1 LQKGHTVI
9 NEARGRRHVGLK
21 LSRRVQNVL
30 AGVLAVIIVALGGLA
45 GLLVHHS
52 ITPTYASSTTVLV
65 LPTATGVDATT
76 GGGQSS
82 AEVQIETES
91 QLLLSASVAQAAAD
105 SLKGELSSKE
115 LLRNSSVNVPPNSQV
130 MILTLLAGTPE
141 KARDGS
147 EAMAQA
153 YLDRRK
159 SEAEREV
166 AGMETA
172 LKAQLADL
180 SARLK
185 DVTNQV
191 ANVPS
196 DKPAQAALLESQR
209 ALLVDS
215 TSGINARLVALNI
228 QNAPGGEIVT
238 KASLPDKPT
247 SASRLVTV
255 VGGLVVGLLA
265 AIGLLMGLNRIRD
278 RHPAAAED
286 PNSSR
291 VPVLATLALSQPLA
305 PGELATPGQLAHF
318 VDEDEV
324 LRRLCVKI
332 ASFPGVPGPTVIV
345 GVGDPLL
352 RTRVGM
358 GLNRSWAAEF
368 GGSVLVLTEAGDHVA
383 AAGVSPDDRGL
394 RDALREDTGILNSAV
409 VGIGS
414 YAGVVGPGQDA
425 HLVPSAAQRGL
436 LPEVWEQLEGEFGS
450 VLVESGS
457 PLDSPLAQSVA
468 QSAGRFVVLVEV
480 GLGQRRDLT
489 STLEEIEWLTLAD
502 RVAGVVIVSNR
513 PAPVLGDG
521 EESPGHLNSD
531 RTTDISRAPR
541 EQR

>member
-1 LQKGHTVI
+1 MNNVRVGT
-9 NEARGRRHVGLK
+9 RHHYLT
-21 LSRRVQNVL
+21 LSPRVQRALTSLL
-30 AGVLAVIIVALGGLA
+30 ALICVGLGGLA
-45 GLLVHHS
+45 GFAFHGTLK
-52 ITPTYASSTTVLV
+52 PTYAASTTILV

-82 AEVQIETES
+82 NDVQIETES
-91 QLLLSASVAQAAAD
+91 ELLLSAAVAQAASD
-105 SLKGELSSKE
+105 SLKGELTSKE
-115 LLRNSSVNVPPNSQV
+115 LLRNSTVTVPPNSEV
-130 MILTLLAGTPE
+130 LVLTFVAGTPQR
-141 KARDGS
+141 AQDGS

-159 SEAEREV
+159 SEAERQV
-166 AGMETA
+166 ATMVTA
-172 LKAQLADL
+172 LKTQQADL
-180 SARLK
+180 NTRLAKVTK
-185 DVTNQV
+185 DRSEVP
-191 ANVPS
+191 AN
-196 DKPAQAALLESQR
+196 KPAEGALLDSQKT
-209 ALLVDS
+209 LLVDS
-215 TSGINARLVALNI
+215 ISDINARLVALGI

-238 KASLPDKPT
+238 NAALPDHPT
-247 SASRLVTV
+247 SPGLPVTV
-255 VGGLVVGLLA
+255 AGGLIIGLLA
-265 AIGLLMGLNRIRD
+265 AGGLLMGLNRLRD
-278 RHPAAAED
+278 RRPVAAD
-286 PNSSR
+286 HTSGSR

-305 PGELATPGQLAHF
+305 QGELASPDQLAHF
-318 VDEDEV
+318 VDEEEV

-332 ASFPGVPGPTVIV
+332 SSYPGVPGPTVIV

-358 GLNRSWAAEF
+358 SLNRSWAAEF

-383 AAGVSPDDRGL
+383 AAGVSPSDRGL

-414 YAGVVGPGQDA
+414 YAGVVGPGRDA

-480 GLGQRRDLT
+480 GVGQRRDLT

-513 PAPVLGDG
+513 PAPGVG
-521 EESPGHLNSD
+521 EKQLTHLDVERSPDVSG
-531 RTTDISRAPR
+531 AAR
-541 EQR
+541 EQL